1 MVGPVRSLA
10 KPVILVHAQ
19 RRAGCVP
26 VREKR
31 DNLTFHQAPEVH
43 WSGHSIV
50 DRDLASS
57 ILVWGAKEIDMHL
70 LRDMVRDQKFWA
82 GLFVTL
88 VFVAPA
94 ALAVLQK

>member
-1 MVGPVRSLA
+1 
-10 KPVILVHAQ
+10 
-19 RRAGCVP
+19 
-26 VREKR
+26 
-31 DNLTFHQAPEVH
+31 
-43 WSGHSIV
+43 
-50 DRDLASS
+50 
-57 ILVWGAKEIDMHL
+57 MHL